1 MILYNSLEVREKLF
15 NFVIN
20 QVYYEI
26 TAFSY
31 ITIALVP
38 VVFLCRTNE
47 IDVCVPDRD
56 P

>member
-1 MILYNSLEVREKLF
+1 M
-15 NFVIN
+15 N

-26 TAFSY
+26 TA
-31 ITIALVP
+31 IALLAP

-47 IDVCVPDRD
+47 DDVCVPDRD

>member
-1 MILYNSLEVREKLF
+1 M
-15 NFVIN
+15 N

-26 TAFSY
+26 TA
-31 ITIALVP
+31 IALAP

-47 IDVCVPDRD
+47 DDVCVPDRD